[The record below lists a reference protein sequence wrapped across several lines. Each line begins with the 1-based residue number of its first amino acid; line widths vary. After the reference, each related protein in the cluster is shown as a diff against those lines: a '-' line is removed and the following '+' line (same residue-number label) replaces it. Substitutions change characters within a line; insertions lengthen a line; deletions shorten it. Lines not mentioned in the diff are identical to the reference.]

1 MPINW
6 ARPNCPIIA
15 WVIKQEREKA
25 VNVMNP
31 LRQTYRRLAA
41 ELLLAVLLGAAIPSL
56 AVAEGYWAC
65 SEGSWVA
72 AGHPGYPPPLKS
84 CGSHLD
90 IPHTEAECAQVKGVW
105 GPAGLFPKPICRV
118 PTQDGGRVCGDDDE
132 CEGMCLASLTPA
144 ERDLLM
150 RKKTP
155 LAKSGHCTAHTP
167 IFGCLAIVKQGL
179 VTGLM
184 CRD

>member
-1 MPINW
+1 
-6 ARPNCPIIA
+6 
-15 WVIKQEREKA
+15 
-25 VNVMNP
+25 MNP
-31 LRQTYRRLAA
+31 LRRTYRRLAA
-41 ELLLAVLLGAAIPSL
+41 QLLLAALLGAANPSL
-56 AVAEGYWAC
+56 AAAEGYWAC

-72 AGHPGYPPPLKS
+72 ASEPGYPPPLKV

-90 IPHTEAECAQVKGVW
+90 IPHSQVECERAKGVW
-105 GPAGLFPKPICRV
+105 RPAGIFPQPICRV
-118 PTQDGGRVCGDDDE
+118 PTHDGGRVCGDDDE

-150 RKKTP
+150 RKKTL
-155 LAKSGHCTAHTP
+155 LAKSGHCTAHMP
-167 IFGCLAIVKQGL
+167 VFGCLAIVRKGL